1 MQRLNF
7 LLESGGPV
15 IVLLI
20 VMSVLS
26 LAIFILKCWQYA
38 KLRVFDR
45 SFVNPAINAWRSG
58 RADQARALVAG
69 HPAPMAR
76 TLEAVMRMQAT
87 GAARED
93 TAAEAA
99 RVAALHLEEMRRLLR
114 PLEVIAYLSPLLGL
128 LGTVIGMIRAFRELE
143 LAGSRIDPSLLSGG
157 IWEALLT
164 TAAGL
169 IVEEPGYSRL
179 AARLL
184 STYID
189 KEVRNQNIPW
199 FTESVARG
207 HSLGVER
214 TALDLRD
221 AVGRMTRPRVP
232 QNNLWREQHESTR

>member
-99 RVAALHLEEMRRLLR
+99 RVAALHREEMRRLLR

-128 LGTVIGMIRAFRELE
+128 RGTVIGMIRAFRELE

-169 IVEEPGYSRL
+169 IV
-179 AARLL
+179 A
-184 STYID
+184 
-189 KEVRNQNIPW
+189 IPAVVMLQG
-199 FTESVARG
+199 FERV
-207 HSLGVER
+207 VER

>member
-169 IVEEPGYSRL
+169 IV
-179 AARLL
+179 A
-184 STYID
+184 
-189 KEVRNQNIPW
+189 IPAVVMLQG
-199 FTESVARG
+199 FERV
-207 HSLGVER
+207 VER

>member
-114 PLEVIAYLSPLLGL
+114 PLEGIAYLSPLLGL

-169 IVEEPGYSRL
+169 IV
-179 AARLL
+179 A
-184 STYID
+184 
-189 KEVRNQNIPW
+189 IPAVVMLQG
-199 FTESVARG
+199 FERV
-207 HSLGVER
+207 VER

>member
-1 MQRLNF
+1 MRPRIALEGVDVQRLNF

-26 LAIFILKCWQYA
+26 LAIFILKCWQFA

-45 SFVNPAINAWRSG
+45 SFVTPAINAWRSG

-93 TAAEAA
+93 TANEAA

-169 IVEEPGYSRL
+169 IV
-179 AARLL
+179 A
-184 STYID
+184 
-189 KEVRNQNIPW
+189 IPAVIMLQW
-199 FTESVARG
+199 FERV
-207 HSLGVER
+207 VER

-221 AVGRMTRPRVP
+221 AVGRLTRPRVP
-232 QNNLWREQHESTR
+232 QNSLWREQHEATRGPAG

>member
-76 TLEAVMRMQAT
+76 TLEAVMRMPAT

-169 IVEEPGYSRL
+169 IV
-179 AARLL
+179 A
-184 STYID
+184 
-189 KEVRNQNIPW
+189 IPAVVMLQG
-199 FTESVARG
+199 FERV
-207 HSLGVER
+207 VER